1 MTTTTDDPT
10 AAEARR
16 DVEPHEHDHPSDLK
30 YVKIALL
37 LGVIT
42 AFEVGTY
49 FVEDASTTL
58 LVLTLFP
65 MMIAKFLIVTA
76 YFMHLKY
83 DNPLFRRVFFFGLVL
98 AAIVFLVTLTAFEF
112 WDDDYFKFLR

>member
-1 MTTTTDDPT
+1 MSSITTDT
-10 AAEARR
+10 AP
-16 DVEPHEHDHPSDLK
+16 DSHPVEEEERHDHPSDLL

-49 FVEDASTTL
+49 FIEEASTTL
-58 LVLTLFP
+58 LLVVLLP
-65 MMIAKFLIVTA
+65 MMTAKFLIVTG

-83 DNPLFRRVFFFGLVL
+83 DSLLFRRVFFFGLIL
-98 AAIVFLVTLTAFEF
+98 AMVVFLVMLTTFEF
-112 WDDDYFKFLR
+112 WDDAYFKHLL